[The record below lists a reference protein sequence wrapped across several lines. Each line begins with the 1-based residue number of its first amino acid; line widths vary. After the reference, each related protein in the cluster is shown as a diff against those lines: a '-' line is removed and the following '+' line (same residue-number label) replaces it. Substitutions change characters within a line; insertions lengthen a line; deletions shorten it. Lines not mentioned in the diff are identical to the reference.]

1 MKIVSKNLL
10 SDLENQLIEIKNNST
25 NTIQATEQSVNVCII
40 ALGKLKS
47 HFLNHT
53 FQNKTEEIEFFKM
66 IKPELA
72 SKLLYHNEIYTI
84 ELAKPT
90 GSKKDIRKYYKKEYA
105 KLKTFF
111 NDNVEFYKY
120 YRSGNTSL
128 DKKYF
133 VRRKHNIKFIIDNA
147 YFQSDHNFT
156 TTHDY
161 KIAQILAYGALQT
174 YLEEKIIQSE
184 MPIVQTNNPTT
195 LKWSGSKVALIEL
208 IYALHTEGVFNHGN
222 ANLNEIALQFQE
234 TFQINLT
241 QFHRTFLE
249 IRDRKTID
257 KTNFLSTL
265 KENLNKRIQEAE
277 EK

>member
-1 MKIVSKNLL
+1 MKTVSKNLL
-10 SDLENQLIEIKNNST
+10 SDLENQLNEIKNNST
-25 NTIQATEQSVNVCII
+25 NTIQATEQSVNACIV

-53 FQNKTEEIEFFKM
+53 FQNKTEEIEFFKI

-84 ELAKPT
+84 ELAKPS
-90 GSKKDIRKYYKKEYA
+90 GSNKDIRKYYKKEYT

-111 NDNVEFYKY
+111 NDNIEFYKY

-161 KIAQILAYGALQT
+161 KIAQILAYDDLQI
-174 YLEEKIIQSE
+174 YLEEKIKKKE
-184 MPIVQTNNPTT
+184 TPITQTSKSPT
-195 LKWSGSKVALIEL
+195 LKWTGSKVAIIEL
-208 IYALHTEGVFNHGN
+208 IYALHTEGVFNQGN

-234 TFQINLT
+234 MFQINLT

-265 KENLNKRIQEAE
+265 KENLNKRIQDAE

>member
-1 MKIVSKNLL
+1 MKTVSKNLL
-10 SDLENQLIEIKNNST
+10 SDLEIKLTEIKNNST
-25 NTIQATEQSVNVCII
+25 NSIEAAEQSVKACIK

-47 HFLNHT
+47 EFLKHT
-53 FQNKTEEIEFFKM
+53 FQNKTEEIEFFKF
-66 IKPELA
+66 IKPQLA

-84 ELAKPT
+84 ELAKPS
-90 GSKKDIRKYYKKEYA
+90 GSKKDIRKYYKKERA
-105 KLKTFF
+105 KLKNSFYE
-111 NDNVEFYKY
+111 NVEFYKY

-133 VRRKHNIKFIIDNA
+133 VRRKHDIKFTIDNA

-161 KIAQILAYGALQT
+161 KITQIIAYDALQN
-174 YLEEKIIQSE
+174 YLEEKIIQTE
-184 MPIVQTNNPTT
+184 MPIVQTKKTT
-195 LKWSGSKVALIEL
+195 SLKWSGSKVALIEL

-234 TFQINLT
+234 MFQINLT

-249 IRDRKTID
+249 IRNRKTID

-265 KENLNKRIQEAE
+265 KENLNKRIQDAD

>member
-1 MKIVSKNLL
+1 MKTVSKNLL
-10 SDLENQLIEIKNNST
+10 SELEIQLIEIKNNST
-25 NTIQATEQSVNVCII
+25 NTIQAAEQSVNACII

-84 ELAKPT
+84 ELSKPT

-133 VRRKHNIKFIIDNA
+133 VRKKHNIKFIIDNA

-174 YLEEKIIQSE
+174 FLEEKIKKKE
-184 MPIVQTNNPTT
+184 TPISQTNKTTT